1 MLHDSVKR
9 WVDDNFDFA
18 ARSRRVADTTACDEV
33 IWLRMAELGW
43 LGIALPEDCGG
54 SGLGAIE
61 TMLVAQGLGRGLLVE
76 PYVASAVLGGH
87 LLSAAGSPA
96 QRRQLLPSLSDGTAR
111 VALAWAEPRG
121 RYDAAHVATRAVAEG
136 DGWRIDGDKC
146 VVLGAPGARELIVS
160 ARTSH
165 EARDPHGISLFLLPA
180 ATAGLSRRDY
190 RSIDGHAAAEVS
202 LRGVRAGP
210 ENLLGAPGA
219 AFGAIELA
227 LDHGAAALAADAVGA
242 MERAVELT
250 AQHMKMRQ
258 QFGQPLSGFQV
269 LQHSLVD
276 MYIALEETRSLAL
289 WAARSLDGHDATER
303 RRAVSAAKAHAG
315 EAGRL
320 VGQSAVQIHG
330 GMGIIEEVA
339 IGHYLKRLTAIDRLF
354 GDRMFHLDRYAD
366 LESLSPDA
374 P

>member
-18 ARSRRVADTTACDEV
+18 TRSRRIADRSACDERL
-33 IWLRMAELGW
+33 WQSMAALGW

-61 TMLVAQGLGRGLLVE
+61 TMLVVQGLARGLLVE
-76 PYVASAVLGGH
+76 PYVPSVVVGGH
-87 LLSAAGSPA
+87 LLCAAGSKA
-96 QRRQLLPSLSDGTAR
+96 QRQRLLPSLADGSAR
-111 VALAWAEPRG
+111 VALAWAEPQG
-121 RYDAAHVATRAVAEG
+121 RYDAANVATRAVADG

-165 EARDPHGISLFLLPA
+165 EGRAPQGISLFLVPA
-180 ATAGLSRRDY
+180 ATAGLSLREY
-190 RSIDGHAAAEVS
+190 RSIDDHAAAEVS
-202 LRGVRAGP
+202 LRGVRVGP
-210 ENLLGAPGA
+210 EHLLGAPGTG
-219 AFGAIELA
+219 FGAIERA

-242 MERAVELT
+242 MELAVEIT
-250 AQHMKMRQ
+250 AQHMKTRQ

-276 MYIALEETRSLAL
+276 MYIALEETRSLTL
-289 WAARSLDGHDATER
+289 WAARSLDGDDANER

-330 GMGIIEEVA
+330 GMGIIDEVV

-354 GDRMFHLDRYAD
+354 GDRLFHLDRYAD
-366 LESLSPDA
+366 LDSLSEAGP
-374 P
+374 